1 MKKIFSIFGPT
12 GIGKS
17 TLAIELAKK
26 INGEIIG
33 VDSRQIYNGIPIG
46 TAQPDSSQLN
56 EVPHHLVGF
65 RELNEKISAGEYVEL
80 IDNKIDKI
88 IQKNKSPILCGGTGL
103 YFKSLKDGIFEG
115 SHTNEDIR
123 SRLEKEYEIDKE
135 KLFRSLQKI
144 DPDYSNKVHINN
156 RKRLIRALEVF
167 ETTGK
172 PMSEN
177 FDAPSKNSR
186 YANNFYFV
194 YLKMHNDLLHPRIL
208 KRIQYMIDNGM
219 IDEVEEII
227 RRKINISHI
236 DYIGFKEISS
246 FLNKEISINE
256 AIENIFVRTRQYAKR
271 QKKWFNVNAYDISF
285 DLHEISKNDIVDKLI
300 QINYCLLYTSPSPRD

>member
-1 MKKIFSIFGPT
+1 LNKIFSIFGPT

-26 INGEIIG
+26 IDGEIIG

-56 EVPHHLVGF
+56 EVPHHLIGF
-65 RELNEKISAGEYVEL
+65 RNLDEKISAGEYVEL

-88 IQKNKSPILCGGTGL
+88 IQNNKSPILCGGTGL
-103 YFKSLKDGIFEG
+103 YFKALKDGIFEG
-115 SHTNEDIR
+115 SHTDEVIR
-123 SRLEKEYEIDKE
+123 SRLEREYKIDKE

-156 RKRLIRALEVF
+156 KKRLIRALEVF

-177 FDAPSKNSR
+177 FNASSKNSR

-208 KRIQYMIDNGM
+208 KRIHYMIDDGM
-219 IDEVEEII
+219 IDEVKEII
-227 RRKINISHI
+227 KRKINISHI

-285 DLHEISKNDIVDKLI
+285 DLHEVSKNDIVDKLI
-300 QINYCLLYTSPSPRD
+300 QIN

>member
-17 TLAIELAKK
+17 SLSIELAKK
-26 INGEIIG
+26 IDGEIIG

-56 EVPHHLVGF
+56 EVPHHLIGF
-65 RELNEKISAGEYVEL
+65 RKLDEKISAGEYVEL

-88 IQKNKSPILCGGTGL
+88 IQKDKSPILCGGTGL

-123 SRLEKEYEIDKE
+123 SRLEKEYEVDKE

-156 RKRLIRALEVF
+156 KKRLIRALEVF

-177 FDAPSKNSR
+177 FDASSKNSR
-186 YANNFYFV
+186 YANDFYFV
-194 YLKMHNDLLHPRIL
+194 YLKMHNDFLHPRIL
-208 KRIQYMIDNGM
+208 KRIKCMIDDGM
-219 IDEVEEII
+219 INEVEEII
-227 RRKINISHI
+227 KRKIDISHI

-271 QKKWFNVNAYDISF
+271 QRKWFNVNNYDISF

-300 QINYCLLYTSPSPRD
+300 QIN

>member
-17 TLAIELAKK
+17 SLAIELAKK
-26 INGEIIG
+26 IDGEIIG

-56 EVPHHLVGF
+56 EVPHHLIGF
-65 RELNEKISAGEYVEL
+65 RNLNEKISAGEYVEL

-156 RKRLIRALEVF
+156 KKRLIRALEVF

-177 FDAPSKNSR
+177 FDSSSKNSR
-186 YANNFYFV
+186 YADDFYFV
-194 YLKMHNDLLHPRIL
+194 YLKMHNDFLHPRIL
-208 KRIQYMIDNGM
+208 KRIKCMINDGM

-227 RRKINISHI
+227 KRKINISHI

-300 QINYCLLYTSPSPRD
+300 QIN

>member
-17 TLAIELAKK
+17 SLAIELAKK
-26 INGEIIG
+26 IDGEIIG

-56 EVPHHLVGF
+56 EVPHHLIGF
-65 RELNEKISAGEYVEL
+65 RNLDEKISAGEYVEL

-88 IQKNKSPILCGGTGL
+88 IQNNKSPILCGGTGL
-103 YFKSLKDGIFEG
+103 YFKALKDGIFER
-115 SHTNEDIR
+115 SHTTEDIR

-156 RKRLIRALEVF
+156 KKRLIRALEVF

-177 FDAPSKNSR
+177 FDASSKNSR

-208 KRIQYMIDNGM
+208 KRIQYMIDDGM

-271 QKKWFNVNAYDISF
+271 QKKWFNVNLYDISF
-285 DLHEISKNDIVDKLI
+285 DLNEISKNDIVDKLI
-300 QINYCLLYTSPSPRD
+300 HIN

>member
-17 TLAIELAKK
+17 SLAIELAKK
-26 INGEIIG
+26 IDGEIIG
-33 VDSRQIYNGIPIG
+33 VDSRQIYNEIPIG
-46 TAQPDSSQLN
+46 TAQPYFSQLN
-56 EVPHHLVGF
+56 EVPHHLIGF
-65 RELNEKISAGEYVEL
+65 RNLNEKISAGEYVEL

-156 RKRLIRALEVF
+156 KKRLIRALEVF

-177 FDAPSKNSR
+177 FDSSSKNSR
-186 YANNFYFV
+186 YANDFYFV
-194 YLKMHNDLLHPRIL
+194 YLKMHNDFLHPRIL
-208 KRIQYMIDNGM
+208 KRIKCMINDGM

-227 RRKINISHI
+227 KRKINISHI

-300 QINYCLLYTSPSPRD
+300 QIN

>member
-17 TLAIELAKK
+17 SLAIELAKK
-26 INGEIIG
+26 IDGEIIG

-46 TAQPDSSQLN
+46 TAQPNSSQLK
-56 EVPHHLVGF
+56 EVPHHLIGF
-65 RELNEKISAGEYVEL
+65 KKLNDRISAGEYIEL
-80 IDNKIDKI
+80 IDNKIDEI
-88 IQKNKSPILCGGTGL
+88 TQKNKSPILCGGTGL
-103 YFKSLKDGIFEG
+103 YFKSLKEGIFEG

-123 SRLEKEYEIDKE
+123 TRLEEEYEIDKE
-135 KLFRSLQKI
+135 KLFKTLQKI

-156 RKRLIRALEVF
+156 KKRLIRALEVY
-167 ETTGK
+167 ESTGK

-177 FDAPSKNSR
+177 FDSSSKNSR
-186 YANNFYFV
+186 YANDYYFV
-194 YLKMHNDLLHPRIL
+194 YLKMHNDFLHPRIL
-208 KRIQYMIDNGM
+208 KRIKCMIDDGM
-219 IDEVEEII
+219 TNEVEKII
-227 RRKINISHI
+227 KSKINISHI

-246 FLNKEISINE
+246 FINKEISINE

-271 QKKWFNVNAYDISF
+271 QKKWFNVNNYDISF

-300 QINYCLLYTSPSPRD
+300 QIN

>member
-17 TLAIELAKK
+17 SLAIELAKK
-26 INGEIIG
+26 IDGEIIG

-56 EVPHHLVGF
+56 EVPHHLIGF
-65 RELNEKISAGEYVEL
+65 RKLNEKISAGEYIEL
-80 IDNKIDKI
+80 IDNKIDEI

-156 RKRLIRALEVF
+156 KKRLIRALEVF

-177 FDAPSKNSR
+177 FDASSKNSR
-186 YANNFYFV
+186 YANDFYFV

-208 KRIQYMIDNGM
+208 KRIQYMIDDGM

-227 RRKINISHI
+227 QRKINISHI

-300 QINYCLLYTSPSPRD
+300 QIN

>member
-17 TLAIELAKK
+17 SLAIELAKK
-26 INGEIIG
+26 IDGEIIG

-46 TAQPDSSQLN
+46 TAQPNSSQLN
-56 EVPHHLVGF
+56 EVPHHLIGF
-65 RELNEKISAGEYVEL
+65 RKLNEKISAGEYVEL

-156 RKRLIRALEVF
+156 KKRLVRALEVF

-177 FDAPSKNSR
+177 FDASAKNSR
-186 YANNFYFV
+186 YANDFYFV

-208 KRIQYMIDNGM
+208 KRIKCMIDDGM

-227 RRKINISHI
+227 QRKINISHI

-300 QINYCLLYTSPSPRD
+300 QIN

>member
-17 TLAIELAKK
+17 SLAIELAKK
-26 INGEIIG
+26 IDGEIIG

-56 EVPHHLVGF
+56 EVPHHLIGF
-65 RELNEKISAGEYVEL
+65 KKLNEKISAGEYVEL

-156 RKRLIRALEVF
+156 KKRLIRALEVF

-177 FDAPSKNSR
+177 FDASSKNSR
-186 YANNFYFV
+186 YANDFYFV

-208 KRIQYMIDNGM
+208 KRIKFMIDDGM

-227 RRKINISHI
+227 QRKINISHI

-300 QINYCLLYTSPSPRD
+300 QIN

>member
-17 TLAIELAKK
+17 SLAIELAKK
-26 INGEIIG
+26 IDGEIIG

-56 EVPHHLVGF
+56 EVPHHLIGF
-65 RELNEKISAGEYVEL
+65 RKLNEKISAGEYVEL

-156 RKRLIRALEVF
+156 KKRLIRALEVF

-177 FDAPSKNSR
+177 FDASSKNSR

-219 IDEVEEII
+219 INEVEEII

-271 QKKWFNVNAYDISF
+271 QKKWFNVNAYDLSF
-285 DLHEISKNDIVDKLI
+285 DLNEISKNDIVDKLT
-300 QINYCLLYTSPSPRD
+300 QIN

>member
-17 TLAIELAKK
+17 SLAIELAKK
-26 INGEIIG
+26 IDGEIIG

-56 EVPHHLVGF
+56 EVPHHLIGF
-65 RELNEKISAGEYVEL
+65 RKLDEKISAGEYVEL

-88 IQKNKSPILCGGTGL
+88 IQKDKSPILCGGTGL

-123 SRLEKEYEIDKE
+123 SRLEKEYEVDKE

-156 RKRLIRALEVF
+156 KKRLIRALEVF

-177 FDAPSKNSR
+177 FDASSKNSR

-208 KRIQYMIDNGM
+208 KRIKCMIDDGM
-219 IDEVEEII
+219 INEVEEII
-227 RRKINISHI
+227 KRKIDISHI

-256 AIENIFVRTRQYAKR
+256 AIEHIFVRTRQYAKR
-271 QKKWFNVNAYDISF
+271 QRKWFNVNNYDISF

-300 QINYCLLYTSPSPRD
+300 QIN

>member
-17 TLAIELAKK
+17 SLAIELAKK
-26 INGEIIG
+26 IDGEIIG

-56 EVPHHLVGF
+56 EVPHHLIGF
-65 RELNEKISAGEYVEL
+65 KKLNDKISAGEYIEL

-144 DPDYSNKVHINN
+144 DPDYSKKVHINN
-156 RKRLIRALEVF
+156 KKRLIRALEVF

-177 FDAPSKNSR
+177 FDASSKNSR
-186 YANNFYFV
+186 YANDFYFI
-194 YLKMHNDLLHPRIL
+194 YLKMHNDFLHPRIL
-208 KRIQYMIDNGM
+208 KRIKYMIDNGM

-227 RRKINISHI
+227 KHKINISHI

-285 DLHEISKNDIVDKLI
+285 DLDEISKNDIVDKLI
-300 QINYCLLYTSPSPRD
+300 QIN

>member
-17 TLAIELAKK
+17 SLAIELAKK
-26 INGEIIG
+26 IDGEIIG

-56 EVPHHLVGF
+56 EVPHHLIGF
-65 RELNEKISAGEYVEL
+65 RKLDEKISAGEYVEL

-123 SRLEKEYEIDKE
+123 SRLEKEYEVDKE

-156 RKRLIRALEVF
+156 KKRLIRALEVF

-177 FDAPSKNSR
+177 FDASSKNSR
-186 YANNFYFV
+186 YANDFYFV

-227 RRKINISHI
+227 QRKINISHI

-300 QINYCLLYTSPSPRD
+300 QIN

>member
-17 TLAIELAKK
+17 NLAIELAKK
-26 INGEIIG
+26 IDGEIIG

-56 EVPHHLVGF
+56 EVPHHLIGF
-65 RELNEKISAGEYVEL
+65 RKLNEKISAGEYVKL

-156 RKRLIRALEVF
+156 KKRLIRALEVF

-177 FDAPSKNSR
+177 FDASSKNSR
-186 YANNFYFV
+186 YVNDFYFV

-208 KRIQYMIDNGM
+208 KRIQYMIDDGM

-227 RRKINISHI
+227 KHKINISHI

-246 FLNKEISINE
+246 FLNREISINE

-285 DLHEISKNDIVDKLI
+285 DLGEISKNDIVDKLI
-300 QINYCLLYTSPSPRD
+300 QIN

>member
-17 TLAIELAKK
+17 SLAIELAKK
-26 INGEIIG
+26 IDGEIIG

-56 EVPHHLVGF
+56 EVPHHLIGF
-65 RELNEKISAGEYVEL
+65 RKLNKKISAGEYVEL

-88 IQKNKSPILCGGTGL
+88 FQKNKSPILCGGTGL

-115 SHTNEDIR
+115 SHTSEDIR

-156 RKRLIRALEVF
+156 KKRLIRALEVF

-177 FDAPSKNSR
+177 FDASSKNSR
-186 YANNFYFV
+186 YANDFYFV

-208 KRIQYMIDNGM
+208 KRIKNMIDDGM

-227 RRKINISHI
+227 QRKINISHI

-300 QINYCLLYTSPSPRD
+300 QIN

>member
-17 TLAIELAKK
+17 SLAIELAKK
-26 INGEIIG
+26 IDGEIIG

-56 EVPHHLVGF
+56 EVPHHLIGF
-65 RELNEKISAGEYVEL
+65 RKLNEKISAGEYVEL

-156 RKRLIRALEVF
+156 KKRLIRALEVF

-177 FDAPSKNSR
+177 FDSSSKNSR
-186 YANNFYFV
+186 YANDFYFV
-194 YLKMHNDLLHPRIL
+194 YLKMHNDFLHPRIL
-208 KRIQYMIDNGM
+208 KRIKCMINDGM

-227 RRKINISHI
+227 KRKINISHI

-300 QINYCLLYTSPSPRD
+300 QIN

>member
-17 TLAIELAKK
+17 SLAIELAKK
-26 INGEIIG
+26 IDGEIIG
-33 VDSRQIYNGIPIG
+33 VDSRQIYNGISIG
-46 TAQPDSSQLN
+46 TAQPDCSQLN
-56 EVPHHLVGF
+56 EVPHHLIGF
-65 RELNEKISAGEYVEL
+65 KKLNEKISAGEYIEL

-88 IQKNKSPILCGGTGL
+88 IQKNKFPILCGGTGL

-115 SHTNEDIR
+115 SHTDDDIR
-123 SRLEKEYEIDKE
+123 SRLEQEYEIDKE
-135 KLFRSLQKI
+135 KLFKSLQKI

-156 RKRLIRALEVF
+156 KKRLIRALEVF

-177 FDAPSKNSR
+177 FDSSSKNSR

-208 KRIQYMIDNGM
+208 KRIQYMIDDGM
-219 IDEVEEII
+219 IDEVKEII
-227 RRKINISHI
+227 KRKINISHI

-285 DLHEISKNDIVDKLI
+285 DLHEVSKNDIVDKLI
-300 QINYCLLYTSPSPRD
+300 QIN

>member
-17 TLAIELAKK
+17 SLAIELAKK
-26 INGEIIG
+26 IDGEIIG

-46 TAQPDSSQLN
+46 TAQPDCSQLN
-56 EVPHHLVGF
+56 EVPHHLIGF
-65 RELNEKISAGEYVEL
+65 KKLNEKISAGEYIEL

-88 IQKNKSPILCGGTGL
+88 IQKNKFPILCGGTGL

-115 SHTNEDIR
+115 SHTDDDIR
-123 SRLEKEYEIDKE
+123 SRLEQEYKIDKE
-135 KLFRSLQKI
+135 KLFKSLQKI

-156 RKRLIRALEVF
+156 KKRLIRALEVF

-177 FDAPSKNSR
+177 FDSSSKNSR

-208 KRIQYMIDNGM
+208 KRIQYMIDDGM
-219 IDEVEEII
+219 IDEVKEII
-227 RRKINISHI
+227 KRKINISHI

-285 DLHEISKNDIVDKLI
+285 DLHEVSKNDIVDKLI
-300 QINYCLLYTSPSPRD
+300 QIN

>member
-17 TLAIELAKK
+17 SLAIELAKK
-26 INGEIIG
+26 IDGEIIG

-56 EVPHHLVGF
+56 EVPHHLIGF
-65 RELNEKISAGEYVEL
+65 RKLNEKISAGEYIEL

-156 RKRLIRALEVF
+156 KKRLIRALEVF

-177 FDAPSKNSR
+177 FDASSKNSR
-186 YANNFYFV
+186 YANDFYFV

-208 KRIQYMIDNGM
+208 KRIQCMIDDGM

-227 RRKINISHI
+227 KRKINISHI

-256 AIENIFVRTRQYAKR
+256 AIEKIFVRTRQYAKR

-300 QINYCLLYTSPSPRD
+300 QIN

>member
-17 TLAIELAKK
+17 SLAIELAKK
-26 INGEIIG
+26 IDGEIIG

-46 TAQPDSSQLN
+46 TAQPNSSQLK
-56 EVPHHLVGF
+56 EVPHHLIGF
-65 RELNEKISAGEYVEL
+65 KKLNDRISAGEYIEL
-80 IDNKIDKI
+80 IDNKIDEI

-103 YFKSLKDGIFEG
+103 YFKSLKEGIFEG

-123 SRLEKEYEIDKE
+123 SRLEEEYEIDKE
-135 KLFRSLQKI
+135 KLFKTLQKI
-144 DPDYSNKVHINN
+144 DPDYSSKVHINN
-156 RKRLIRALEVF
+156 KKRLIRALEVY
-167 ETTGK
+167 ESTGK

-177 FDAPSKNSR
+177 FDSSSKNSR
-186 YANNFYFV
+186 YANDYYFV
-194 YLKMHNDLLHPRIL
+194 YLKMHNDFLHPRIL
-208 KRIQYMIDNGM
+208 KRIKCMIDDGM
-219 IDEVEEII
+219 TNEVEKII
-227 RRKINISHI
+227 KSKINISHI

-246 FLNKEISINE
+246 FINKEISINE

-271 QKKWFNVNAYDISF
+271 QKKWFNVNNYDISF

-300 QINYCLLYTSPSPRD
+300 QIN